1 MTSADCKS
9 VALWH
14 MGFESLILHQ
24 VFGLEVF
31 MDAHNTVTVEE
42 GDRYP
47 SRPPCLCPG
56 NPRQVRNLGSTM
68 SSQLMAVER

>member
-1 MTSADCKS
+1 
-9 VALWH
+9 

-47 SRPPCLCPG
+47 SRPPVFG
-56 NPRQVRNLGSTM
+56 VSVAVKSAIKYGSPFRTVL
-68 SSQLMAVER
+68 SPT